1 MYHSR
6 IPSFKVNSKLSLAVN
21 FVALSRPDAG
31 RGVDFWRVLKGLAV
45 VWTFDSGLRGVLL
58 DISKIQERGSC
69 CYQNPKREYQ
79 GIISELVLVPGE

>member
-31 RGVDFWRVLKGLAV
+31 RGVDFWSVLKELAV
-45 VWTFDSGLRGVLL
+45 VWTFDSGLHGGEVCFWTLAKFRNGAHVATQTLRGNT
-58 DISKIQERGSC
+58 KA
-69 CYQNPKREYQ
+69 
-79 GIISELVLVPGE
+79 